1 MKTTLLAFMIV
12 GCAMVVSAQP
22 PDALHGNLIT
32 PTIVFF
38 DKPCAKAVT
47 VSLADVV
54 LWDVPSG
61 KALNRIDLANNI
73 REYNPFTTTLKL
85 NAAASLDL
93 HRVLVELST
102 DEQRFG
108 FIFDTRTG
116 KLSEDDAYYNDK
128 ALGFDANGDYI
139 VFRNLRT
146 NNGPAGERLE
156 IGLAGSKTT
165 MGVLSEFKPTLASRN
180 GEIVYGEDLKSEKL
194 VIYHLTTG
202 KTTKTKIKFDPKV
215 SYWYYLMHPWMYTN
229 EWVYVP
235 GKDWF
240 TFYNPGTEEFLH
252 SIDGLKGP
260 YGFSD
265 NGKYAYY
272 YREGTPW
279 QFVLR
284 DVKTKEEFTA
294 QWTSGYTAYMY
305 NARIPEDGSLKI
317 YQLEGSVE
325 KKEGRI
331 VVYDIKNG
339 SEVHSF
345 NIMAL
350 PEVIEINR
358 SLRENHLG
366 GSTQTQ
372 THTETQTTSQNQSG
386 YTNESGYS
394 TKADGSGKKLV
405 QDYETFDGFIINYDQ
420 LPLPW
425 QLDYN
430 TIQGRD
436 VSNYKHKDKISYGH
450 LSGSS
455 LNAIGKVFAQEGNI
469 GLLSMYRRIQG
480 SLDYSWFKIS
490 VFDMNGNHLQTEN
503 IGNTQKDASG
513 VPFRVDFW
521 IEDTGAHILIHVSQ
535 KTETGIQKKIM
546 TVDKYNGTIK

>member
-1 MKTTLLAFMIV
+1 MKTPLLAFIIAS
-12 GCAMVVSAQP
+12 CALAVSAQS
-22 PDALHGNLIT
+22 PDALHGNLLT

-38 DKPCAKAVT
+38 DEPCAKAVT
-47 VSLADVV
+47 VSHADIV

-73 REYNPFTTTLKL
+73 REYNPFSTTLKL

-116 KLSEDDAYYNDK
+116 KLSEDDAYFNDK

-156 IGLAGSKTT
+156 IGLAGTKTT

-180 GEIVYGEDLKSEKL
+180 GKIIYGEELKSDKL
-194 VIYHLTTG
+194 VIYDLATS
-202 KTTKTKIKFDPKV
+202 KVTKTKIKFDPKV
-215 SYWYYLMHPWMYTN
+215 GYWYYLMHPWMYTS

-240 TFYNPGTEEFLH
+240 TFYNPISEQFLH
-252 SIDGLKGP
+252 PIDGLKGP

-265 NGKYAYY
+265 NGQFAYY
-272 YREGTPW
+272 YREGSPW

-284 DVKTKEEFTA
+284 DIKTKSEFVA
-294 QWTSGYTAYMY
+294 PWTSGYTAYMY
-305 NARIPEDGSLKI
+305 NSRIPEDGSLKI

-331 VVYDIKNG
+331 VVYDMKNG
-339 SEVHSF
+339 SEIQSF
-345 NIMAL
+345 NVMAL

-358 SLRENHLG
+358 SLRENLLG
-366 GSTQTQ
+366 GSSQAQTQ
-372 THTETQTTSQNQSG
+372 VQTTNQDQSG
-386 YTNESGYS
+386 YTNEAGYGS
-394 TKADGSGKKLV
+394 KTDGSGKKLV

-420 LPLPW
+420 LALPW
-425 QLDYN
+425 ELDYN
-430 TIQGRD
+430 SVQGRD
-436 VSNYKHKDKISYGH
+436 VSNYKHKDKISYGN

-455 LNAIGKVFAQEGNI
+455 LNAIGKVFAEEGNI
-469 GLLSMYRRIQG
+469 GLLSMYRRVQG

-490 VFDMNGNHLQTEN
+490 VFDMSGNHLQTEN

-513 VPFRVDFW
+513 VSFRVDFW
-521 IEDTGAHILIHVSQ
+521 IEDTGGQILIHVSQ
-535 KTETGIQKKIM
+535 KTETGIQKKLM